1 MTVQE
6 ILKIDATVLIQ
17 VGATQLQKILSTLK
31 MYKVNLEVAKEAL
44 RDKNRV
50 IADLKMK
57 LNEAN
62 GKLSATNKENEKL
75 KNTSIAIRSVG
86 EITGY

>member
-6 ILKIDATVLIQ
+6 ILKMDSTVFLQ

-31 MYKVNLEVAKEAL
+31 MYKVNLEVAEEAL
-44 RDKNRV
+44 VAKNKIIEELR
-50 IADLKMK
+50 IELK
-57 LNEAN
+57 
-62 GKLSATNKENEKL
+62 SAHAENEKL
-75 KNTSIAIRSVG
+75 RNTSITIRSVG